1 MKPTFLN
8 HSEPLMTCMIQCS
21 DPSAIISTVRNAL
34 YDGAEAFGFQL
45 CKIPV
50 ELRNKE
56 TLQSIYRHME
66 DKPIYITNYRGA
78 FSKDH
83 TEEERAEFLLQGLE
97 WGANL
102 CDVMGDYYD
111 PTPGELTWSPVAID
125 KQKKLVDTI
134 HQKGGEVLMSCH
146 THKFMTAEQVL
157 EMAHAHQ
164 DRGADISKIVAAA
177 NSEEEEMENLR
188 ICTLLRKE
196 LKIPFLFLCSGSHTK
211 LLRMMGPFLGS
222 VMWLCVQQHDALST
236 KQQPVLRAVRNVKN
250 SFDYKPERTF
260 DL

>member
-21 DPSAIISTVRNAL
+21 DPSAIISTVRNAI

-97 WGANL
+97 WGGNL

-111 PTPGELTWSPVAID
+111 PTPGELTWNPAAID

-177 NSEEEEMENLR
+177 NSDEEEMENLR

-196 LKIPFLFLCSGSHTK
+196 LKIP
-211 LLRMMGPFLGS
+211 
-222 VMWLCVQQHDALST
+222 
-236 KQQPVLRAVRNVKN
+236 
-250 SFDYKPERTF
+250 
-260 DL
+260 